1 MKFKAL
7 LNFTISLAPTTP
19 IPQTT
24 VLTPPPLIPGT
35 FCRDFRECFTQSG
48 SRCVLGSRFSAD
60 VVHLHVMDIECN
72 LLGQGLV
79 EVGKAGVLEVG
90 GERIGLERL
99 MGGKAPVFLYE
110 GWKFGGD
117 GRECWVDGEE
127 GEGEGQ
133 GEFSCAQV
141 FEC

>member
-1 MKFKAL
+1 
-7 LNFTISLAPTTP
+7 
-19 IPQTT
+19 
-24 VLTPPPLIPGT
+24 
-35 FCRDFRECFTQSG
+35 
-48 SRCVLGSRFSAD
+48 
-60 VVHLHVMDIECN
+60 MDIECN

-79 EVGKAGVLEVG
+79 EVGKTGVLEVG
-90 GERIGLERL
+90 GERIGVERL
-99 MGGKAPVFLYE
+99 MGGKAPVFLYR

-127 GEGEGQ
+127 GEGEAD